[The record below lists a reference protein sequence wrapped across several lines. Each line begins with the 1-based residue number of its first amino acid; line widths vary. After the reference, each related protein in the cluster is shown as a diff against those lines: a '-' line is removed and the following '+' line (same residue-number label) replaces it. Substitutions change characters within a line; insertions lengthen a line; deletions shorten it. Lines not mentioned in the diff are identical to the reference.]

1 MPKIARLSNCPTQMV
16 VWIVMEIIN
25 THLIWRPKMS
35 LSTLCTN
42 TFRKT
47 DAYFSPFGATANG
60 FAVHVIMSMTATTI
74 TEVSINFDPILE
86 TLRLKQYF
94 QVRAVLLSFSFR
106 WCRKFPSLGQ
116 GMERWNG
123 CVMWRYVVNWYWSI
137 LICSAEK
144 YNCII

>member
-1 MPKIARLSNCPTQMV
+1 
-16 VWIVMEIIN
+16 
-25 THLIWRPKMS
+25 MS

-86 TLRLKQYF
+86 TVRYVLNNYFKSEQYCYLF
-94 QVRAVLLSFSFR
+94 LSGGVESSR
-106 WCRKFPSLGQ
+106 PWDK
-116 GMERWNG
+116 EWNG
-123 CVMWRYVVNWYWSI
+123 GMVVS
-137 LICSAEK
+137 CEGMS
-144 YNCII
+144 

>member
-1 MPKIARLSNCPTQMV
+1 
-16 VWIVMEIIN
+16 
-25 THLIWRPKMS
+25 MS

-86 TLRLKQYF
+86 TVRFKIETIFSSQSSIAIFFF
-94 QVRAVLLSFSFR
+94 QVV
-106 WCRKFPSLGQ
+106 
-116 GMERWNG
+116 
-123 CVMWRYVVNWYWSI
+123 
-137 LICSAEK
+137 
-144 YNCII
+144 

>member
-1 MPKIARLSNCPTQMV
+1 
-16 VWIVMEIIN
+16 
-25 THLIWRPKMS
+25 MS

-86 TLRLKQYF
+86 TVRYVFKIETIFSSQSSIAIFFF
-94 QVRAVLLSFSFR
+94 QVV
-106 WCRKFPSLGQ
+106 
-116 GMERWNG
+116 
-123 CVMWRYVVNWYWSI
+123 
-137 LICSAEK
+137 
-144 YNCII
+144 

>member
-1 MPKIARLSNCPTQMV
+1 
-16 VWIVMEIIN
+16 
-25 THLIWRPKMS
+25 MS

-86 TLRLKQYF
+86 TVRYVLNYKIETIFSSQSSIAIFFF
-94 QVRAVLLSFSFR
+94 QVV
-106 WCRKFPSLGQ
+106 
-116 GMERWNG
+116 
-123 CVMWRYVVNWYWSI
+123 
-137 LICSAEK
+137 
-144 YNCII
+144 

>member
-1 MPKIARLSNCPTQMV
+1 
-16 VWIVMEIIN
+16 
-25 THLIWRPKMS
+25 MS

-86 TLRLKQYF
+86 TVRFKIETIFSSQSSITIFFF
-94 QVRAVLLSFSFR
+94 QVV
-106 WCRKFPSLGQ
+106 
-116 GMERWNG
+116 
-123 CVMWRYVVNWYWSI
+123 
-137 LICSAEK
+137 
-144 YNCII
+144 